1 MTHTDTPHRPNHHAH
16 HHPFSGFTGVLA
28 ALSMTRGRDGDAELA
43 TELTGLGPSDRLL
56 DLGCGPGSAMR
67 FAARQG
73 AQVTGVDPAPV
84 MLQVARLLTRDKRV
98 TYLEGA
104 AEAIP
109 LPDGAAT
116 VVWALAT
123 VHHWPALEP
132 ALTEVSRVLGSGG
145 RFLAAERRTTPG
157 ATGLASHGWTDAQA
171 EAFADLCRAAGFV
184 DVTVA
189 THPGKRAL
197 VSVLAHRPS
206 ASP

>member
-1 MTHTDTPHRPNHHAH
+1 MAMITSPGSMRVSDLGFVRKLP
-16 HHPFSGFTGVLA
+16 SGSRSASTSAPVRSRS
-28 ALSMTRGRDGDAELA
+28 ALSPM
-43 TELTGLGPSDRLL
+43 
-56 DLGCGPGSAMR
+56 
-67 FAARQG
+67 
-73 AQVTGVDPAPV
+73 V
-84 MLQVARLLTRDKRV
+84 
-98 TYLEGA
+98 
-104 AEAIP
+104 
-109 LPDGAAT
+109 
-116 VVWALAT
+116 
-123 VHHWPALEP
+123 EP